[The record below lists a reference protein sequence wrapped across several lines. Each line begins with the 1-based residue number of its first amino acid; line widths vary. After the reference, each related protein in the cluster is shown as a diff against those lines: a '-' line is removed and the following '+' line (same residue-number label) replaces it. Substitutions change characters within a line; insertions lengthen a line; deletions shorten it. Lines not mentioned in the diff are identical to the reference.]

1 MNIFTLF
8 LYFINWVV
16 LIAFYL
22 KKYKD
27 RKYIF
32 SPFNLSVFIGLF
44 SLLIAPWFFFNDE
57 AWIALGNIKAVELK
71 EQLNICLQ
79 INLFGQ
85 IIYFL
90 TAYFVEF
97 KNVKNISNELFKE
110 LNRFKFAISRN
121 LFIGCI
127 AFWYLIVF
135 IFNKGIPLFN
145 GGRTFYLNTPI
156 SPIYLFLNSI
166 ILIYSIIY
174 GFQFATKRKDILFFM
189 ISVVTLLFTG
199 NRGDVLTS
207 VLFPVFVYMLYR
219 TNYSSKQITKNII
232 ILCLMLFVI
241 GCSLSLVRNSN
252 GINIQNILTELFYG
266 NTFSDIRDGAYILKG
281 WTDKKIGFLY
291 GKTYLAGALSFIP
304 SRFFSFRK
312 TWAWGRFSTEMLF
325 GWIGHTGLRGGNYME
340 AYLNFGLIGIILVSI
355 IQGLITGGIENIF
368 YEKCIKTRKGLNV
381 MDILFILIISKISG
395 FFICS
400 AGTFNFYVLIFFI
413 IINLLITSGKIN
425 ELINRF
431 RK

>member
-16 LIAFYL
+16 LIVFYL
-22 KKYKD
+22 KKNKD

-135 IFNKGIPLFN
+135 IFK
-145 GGRTFYLNTPI
+145 
-156 SPIYLFLNSI
+156 NSAQNEGSHI
-166 ILIYSIIY
+166 TVV
-174 GFQFATKRKDILFFM
+174 GFAC
-189 ISVVTLLFTG
+189 
-199 NRGDVLTS
+199 VLDS
-207 VLFPVFVYMLYR
+207 EDHLPDE
-219 TNYSSKQITKNII
+219 
-232 ILCLMLFVI
+232 VI
-241 GCSLSLVRNSN
+241 AA
-252 GINIQNILTELFYG
+252 LTE
-266 NTFSDIRDGAYILKG
+266 R
-281 WTDKKIGFLY
+281 
-291 GKTYLAGALSFIP
+291 
-304 SRFFSFRK
+304 
-312 TWAWGRFSTEMLF
+312 
-325 GWIGHTGLRGGNYME
+325 
-340 AYLNFGLIGIILVSI
+340 II
-355 IQGLITGGIENIF
+355 E
-368 YEKCIKTRKGLNV
+368 
-381 MDILFILIISKISG
+381 
-395 FFICS
+395 
-400 AGTFNFYVLIFFI
+400 
-413 IINLLITSGKIN
+413 
-425 ELINRF
+425 
-431 RK
+431 